1 MLVFLKHMQML
12 SIFCFKT
19 QFAYIHVALE
29 LNQLTTITKFV
40 QDLQY
45 NYEAICV
52 IVKVWVV

>member
-29 LNQLTTITKFV
+29 LNQLTPITKFV

-52 IVKVWVV
+52 IVKV